1 MTTTKRK
8 GLTSTASLG
17 DETLGALFNK
27 HGIEQVHVW
36 KKADADRVIAET
48 LAALKKEGVR

>member
-1 MTTTKRK
+1 MTTTKR
-8 GLTSTASLG
+8 STASLG

-27 HGIEQVHVW
+27 YGIEQVHVW

-48 LAALKKEGVR
+48 LAALKKEGTR